1 MPREGKAIASLLVG
15 ALFWGMLWWPLKAL
29 DGIGVAGSIVQVFA
43 YGLAALL
50 LLPFAL
56 RSVSQWRDQLGLLAI
71 IMLMGGWA
79 NASLVTALT
88 EGSVV
93 RVMLLFFLA
102 PVWTILAARIFLGEA
117 FTRLRIISLLLAL
130 AGLAATLGGPELFS
144 APLSVIDLLA
154 LSSGLAFA
162 LNNVAVR
169 VGHHLTDS
177 VRATAMIGGCALIA
191 LGFLTFGAKPVQALD
206 GQQIGAMLAFG
217 LLWILPGT
225 LVTFYGV
232 ARLDAG
238 RAAILLLG
246 ELVVAVIS
254 AVLIGGEYLSWREAI
269 GGTLIL
275 SAAVIEARTES
286 IVAGHDKRRI
296 AETQTV
302 ITELEVSK

>member
-1 MPREGKAIASLLVG
+1 MDKLVITMPREGKAISSLLVG

-29 DGIGVAGSIVQVFA
+29 DGIGVSGNIVQVFA

-56 RSVSQWRDQLGLLAI
+56 RSVSQWRDQLGLLAVI
-71 IMLMGGWA
+71 TLMGGWA
-79 NASLVTALT
+79 NASLVTSLT
-88 EGSVV
+88 GGNVV

-117 FTRLRIISLLLAL
+117 FTRQRLLSLALAL
-130 AGLAATLGGPELFS
+130 AGLVATLGGPELFS

-191 LGFLTFGAKPVQALD
+191 LGFLTFGGKPLQVPDA
-206 GQQIGAMLAFG
+206 QQVGAMLALG

-225 LVTFYGV
+225 LATFYGV

-254 AVLIGGEYLSWREAI
+254 AVLIGGEHLSWREAV
-269 GGTLIL
+269 GGSLIL
-275 SAAVIEARTES
+275 CAAVIEACTES
-286 IVAGHDKRRI
+286 AGAAHD
-296 AETQTV
+296 QSV
-302 ITELEVSK
+302 

>member
-1 MPREGKAIASLLVG
+1 MAALPISRESMAVGSLLFG
-15 ALFWGMLWWPLKAL
+15 AMFWGMLWWPLKML
-29 DGIGVAGSIVQVFA
+29 DGIGAAGSIVQVYA

-56 RSVSQWRDQLGLLAI
+56 RSFAQWRDQLGLIAT

-79 NASLVTALT
+79 NVSLVTALT
-88 EGSVV
+88 QGSVV

-102 PVWTILAARIFLGEA
+102 PVWTILAARFFLGEA
-117 FTRLRIISLLLAL
+117 FTRLRLISLLLAL
-130 AGLAATLGGPELFS
+130 LGLVATLGGPELFS
-144 APLSVIDLLA
+144 TPLSMIDLLA

-169 VGHHLTDS
+169 IGHHLTDS
-177 VRATAMIGGCALIA
+177 LRATAMIGGCALIA
-191 LGFLTFGAKPVQALD
+191 LAFLAFGDQPQPTPD
-206 GQQIGAMLAFG
+206 GRQVTAMLALG

-246 ELVVAVIS
+246 ELVVGVLS
-254 AVLIGGEYLSWREAI
+254 AVAIGGEYLSWREII
-269 GGTLIL
+269 GGSLIL

-286 IVAGHDKRRI
+286 AGSGHG
-296 AETQTV
+296 
-302 ITELEVSK
+302 

>member
-1 MPREGKAIASLLVG
+1 MTKAASLSPREGRAVSALLVG

-29 DGIGVAGSIVQVFA
+29 GGIGVSGSVVQVFA
-43 YGLAALL
+43 YGLAALS

-56 RSVSQWRDQLGLLAI
+56 RSMGVWRDQLSLLAI
-71 IMLMGGWA
+71 ITLMGGWA
-79 NASLVTALT
+79 NVSLVTALI

-102 PVWTILAARIFLGEA
+102 PVWTILAARIFLGEL
-117 FTRLRIISLLLAL
+117 FTRMRLISLLLAL
-130 AGLAATLGGPELFS
+130 VGLAATLGGPELFA

-154 LSSGLAFA
+154 LSSGMAFA

-177 VRATAMIGGCALIA
+177 VRATAMIGGCAFIA
-191 LGFLTFGAKPVQALD
+191 LGFLLFGAAPLPIPHAH
-206 GQQIGAMLAFG
+206 QIGAMLALG

-254 AVLIGGEYLSWREAI
+254 AVVIGGEHLSWREAV
-269 GGTLIL
+269 GGALIL

-286 IVAGHDKRRI
+286 SGERCEQA
-296 AETQTV
+296 T
-302 ITELEVSK
+302 

>member
-1 MPREGKAIASLLVG
+1 MTISVAVSVPREGKAISALLVG

-29 DGIGVAGSIVQVFA
+29 ADIGVAGSIVQVYA
-43 YGLAALL
+43 YGLAALI

-56 RSVSQWRDQLGLLAI
+56 RSITQWRDQLGLLTI
-71 IMLMGGWA
+71 ITLMGGWA
-79 NASLVTALT
+79 NASLVTSLT

-102 PVWTILAARIFLGEA
+102 PVWTMLAARIFLGEA
-117 FTRLRIISLLLAL
+117 FTRLRLLSLILAV

-144 APLSVIDLLA
+144 TPLSMIDLLA

-191 LGFLTFGAKPVQALD
+191 LGFVLFSAKPIQEFDTHQVE
-206 GQQIGAMLAFG
+206 AMLSFG

-246 ELVVAVIS
+246 ELVVAVLS
-254 AVLIGGEYLSWREAI
+254 AVLIGGEYLTWREAV

-275 SAAVIEARTES
+275 FAAVIEASTES
-286 IVAGHDKRRI
+286 NG
-296 AETQTV
+296 ETHEQ
-302 ITELEVSK
+302 SA

>member
-1 MPREGKAIASLLVG
+1 MSASIPPREGKAVSALLVG

-29 DGIGVAGSIVQVFA
+29 DGIGASGSIVQVFA
-43 YGLAALL
+43 YGAAALI
-50 LLPFAL
+50 LLPFAW
-56 RSVSQWRDQLGLLAI
+56 RSFDAWRDQLGLLAI

-102 PVWTILAARIFLGEA
+102 PVWTILAARIFLGEQ
-117 FTRLRIISLLLAL
+117 FTRMRIISLALAL
-130 AGLAATLGGPELFS
+130 LGLAATLGGPELFS
-144 APLSVIDLLA
+144 TPLSMIDLLA
-154 LSSGLAFA
+154 LSSGMAFA

-177 VRATAMIGGCALIA
+177 VRSTAMIGGCALIA
-191 LGFLTFGAKPVQALD
+191 SGFLLFGAAPMPVPDTHQVS
-206 GQQIGAMLAFG
+206 IMLVFG

-254 AVLIGGEYLSWREAI
+254 AVLIGDEHLSWREAI

-286 IVAGHDKRRI
+286 IGAGHG
-296 AETQTV
+296 QTV
-302 ITELEVSK
+302 